1 MPLSKNLLLE
11 VYPLLDQALDL
22 SPAERSVWLDR
33 LRSERP
39 GVVSELQALLDQ
51 QDALETQRFL
61 EGGGWGQMLEADPSL
76 AGLVVGAYTLERPLG
91 RGGMGSVWLAR
102 RSDGRYEG
110 TAAVKL
116 LNLALLDRVGAE
128 RFRREGTALARLT
141 HPNIAR
147 LIDAGVTAGGQP
159 YLILEHVEGRHLDR
173 YCHEERLGSRDR
185 LSLFL
190 QVLAAVGHAHSN
202 LIVHRDLKP
211 SNILVDGEGQ
221 VKLLDFGIAKLL
233 ESEPLTAEHTLL
245 TDLAGLALTPQY
257 ASPEQASG
265 GAVTTATDIYALGV
279 LLYVLLSGRHPT
291 GEGCH
296 TAAEHLRAVL
306 ETEPPRLPQADD
318 LTNIVAKAL
327 KKHPAERYATVAA
340 FADDVVRYLKHEPVS
355 ARPDSVAYRTAKF
368 VRRNRTAVILA
379 SLTVVA
385 MAAGLVGTVTQ
396 ARAAAAQRDFAL
408 RQLSRV
414 EAVNDLNG
422 FLLSDAAP
430 SGKPFTV
437 GHLLAR
443 AESVVIRQHGDSSAN
458 RVEMFIA
465 IGRQYGSLDEAGAAR
480 RLLGQAYDLS
490 LTLDDPAVRA
500 RAACALAS
508 ALADSTQGERA
519 ELLYRNALQE
529 LADAPQ
535 FALDRIFCLLRGSEA
550 ARARMHGEAG
560 VERAEAARALLSQ
573 VRFPSPVLEMRVLMD
588 VAESYRMADRF
599 ADANRAFEEANRRL
613 VALGRENTETA
624 GTLYNNWALSLH
636 LAGRP
641 REAEVLFRRAI
652 ALASSEEGEG
662 TASPMLLT
670 NLARTLSRLG
680 RSREAMEYAERA
692 YAEAKRAG
700 DETVVNQVLLLRAG
714 VYSDLGQYA
723 KADSMLAEVVPR
735 LRRMFPAGHV
745 VYYALAREQARLAQA
760 RGDLASAAGAIE
772 RALDILKDDSSKRY
786 PVSQLLLRRSEVELA
801 LGRAAAAKLDATRAL
816 ELARQAVMPGAPSAN
831 LGDAYLGLGRALR
844 ANGEEPAAKS
854 AFAIAG
860 AHFRPTLG
868 PDHPDSRIAAA
879 GTRK

>member
-1 MPLSKNLLLE
+1 VSLSRDLLLE

-22 SPAERSVWLDR
+22 SPAERAVWLER
-33 LRSERP
+33 LRIERP
-39 GVVSELQALLDQ
+39 AVVSGLQALLDQ
-51 QDALETQRFL
+51 QDALETRRFL
-61 EGGGWGQMLEADPSL
+61 ERGDWSRLLESDPSL
-76 AGLVVGAYTLERPLG
+76 AGLAVGAYTLERALG

-147 LIDAGVTAGGQP
+147 LIDAGVTSGGQP

-173 YCHEERLGSRDR
+173 YCDEERLGPGDR
-185 LSLFL
+185 ISLFL
-190 QVLAAVGHAHSN
+190 QVLAAVGHAHAH

-211 SNILVDGEGQ
+211 SNILVNDEGQ

-233 ESEPLTAEHTLL
+233 ESEPLTAEHSVL

-296 TAAEHLRAVL
+296 TAAEHIRAVL
-306 ETEPPRLPQADD
+306 DTEPPRLFGSGD
-318 LTNIVAKAL
+318 LSNIVAKAL
-327 KKHPAERYATVAA
+327 KKQPAERYPTVAA
-340 FADDVVRYLKHEPVS
+340 FADDLRRYLKHEPVS
-355 ARPDSVAYRTAKF
+355 ARPDSVAYRARKF

-379 SLTVVA
+379 SLIVVA
-385 MAAGLVGTVTQ
+385 MVAGLVGTVTQ

-458 RVEMFIA
+458 RVEMFVA
-465 IGRQYGSLDEAGAAR
+465 IGRQYGALDEDAAAL
-480 RLLGQAYDLS
+480 RLLGQAYELS
-490 LTLDDPAVRA
+490 RTLDDPSTRA
-500 RAACALAS
+500 RAGCALAS
-508 ALADSTQGERA
+508 AVARSRDGGRSEYLLQEALA
-519 ELLYRNALQE
+519 ELPH
-529 LADAPQ
+529 DPP

-550 ARARMHGEAG
+550 ARTRMNGAAG
-560 VERAEAARALLSQ
+560 VERAEAARALLTQ

-588 VAESYRMADRF
+588 VAESYRVADRF
-599 ADANRAFEEANRRL
+599 ADANRAFEEADRYL
-613 VALGRENTETA
+613 VSLGRQNTETA

-641 REAEVLFRRAI
+641 LAAEALFRRAVR
-652 ALASSEEGEG
+652 LAASEGGEG
-662 TASPMLLT
+662 TVSPMLLT

-680 RSREAMEYAERA
+680 RNQEAMDYAERA
-692 YAEAKRAG
+692 YAEARRAG
-700 DETVVNQVLLLRAG
+700 DETVLNQVLLLRAA
-714 VYSDLGQYA
+714 VYSDLGDYA
-723 KADSMLAEVVPR
+723 GADSMLLELEPR
-735 LRRMFPAGHV
+735 LRRMFPADHI

-760 RGDLASAAGAIE
+760 RGDFASAAGAVE
-772 RALDILKDDSSKRY
+772 RALTILGNDSSAFY
-786 PVSQLLLRRSEVELA
+786 PASQLLLRRSEVELA
-801 LGRAAAAKLDATRAL
+801 EGRLAAAQRDATRAL
-816 ELARQAVMPGAPSAN
+816 ELARRIAGQGAPSAN
-831 LGDAYLGLGRALR
+831 LGDAYLGVGRALQ
-844 ANGEEPAAKS
+844 ANGEERAAKE
-854 AFAIAG
+854 AYARA
-860 AHFRPTLG
+860 AEHFQATLG
-868 PDHPDSRIAAA
+868 PDHPDSRSAAAAA
-879 GTRK
+879 GN

>member
-1 MPLSKNLLLE
+1 
-11 VYPLLDQALDL
+11 
-22 SPAERSVWLDR
+22 
-33 LRSERP
+33 
-39 GVVSELQALLDQ
+39 
-51 QDALETQRFL
+51 
-61 EGGGWGQMLEADPSL
+61 
-76 AGLVVGAYTLERPLG
+76 
-91 RGGMGSVWLAR
+91 
-102 RSDGRYEG
+102 
-110 TAAVKL
+110 
-116 LNLALLDRVGAE
+116 
-128 RFRREGTALARLT
+128 
-141 HPNIAR
+141 
-147 LIDAGVTAGGQP
+147 
-159 YLILEHVEGRHLDR
+159 
-173 YCHEERLGSRDR
+173 
-185 LSLFL
+185 
-190 QVLAAVGHAHSN
+190 
-202 LIVHRDLKP
+202 
-211 SNILVDGEGQ
+211 
-221 VKLLDFGIAKLL
+221 
-233 ESEPLTAEHTLL
+233 L

-306 ETEPPRLPQADD
+306 ETEPPRLPQEDD

-379 SLTVVA
+379 SLIVLA

-430 SGKPFTV
+430 SGKQFTV

-458 RVEMFIA
+458 RVEMFVA

-490 LTLDDPAVRA
+490 RTLDDPAVRA
-500 RAACALAS
+500 RAGCALAS
-508 ALADSTQGERA
+508 ALADSAQGERA
-519 ELLYRNALQE
+519 ELLYREALEE
-529 LADAPQ
+529 LPDDPQ

-550 ARARMHGEAG
+550 ARTRMHAAAG
-560 VERAEAARALLSQ
+560 VERAEAARALLRQ

-599 ADANRAFEEANRRL
+599 ADANKAFEESNRHL
-613 VALGRENTETA
+613 VSLGRENTETA

-641 REAEVLFRRAI
+641 LEAEALFRRAI
-652 ALASSEEGEG
+652 ALAASERGEG

-680 RSREAMEYAERA
+680 RGREAMEYAERA
-692 YAEAKRAG
+692 YAEARRAG

-714 VYSDLGQYA
+714 VYGDLGRYA
-723 KADSMLAEVVPR
+723 KADSMLAELVPR
-735 LRRMFPAGHV
+735 LRRMFPPGHV

-760 RGDLASAAGAIE
+760 RGDFASAAGSID
-772 RALDILKDDSSKRY
+772 RALDILGSDSAGRY

-801 LGRAAAAKLDATRAL
+801 LGRTAAAKLDAARAL
-816 ELARQAVMPGAPSAN
+816 ELARRIATPGVPSAN
-831 LGDAYLGLGRALR
+831 LGEAYLGLGRALH
-844 ANGEEPAAKS
+844 ANGEEPAAKA
-854 AFAIAG
+854 AFASA
-860 AHFRPTLG
+860 AAQFRPTLG

-879 GTRK
+879 GTRE